1 MPEEAPKGPT
11 PDEVLASAQARVA
24 AASQK
29 VSAAGGTAA
38 VPIPDLN
45 EQMRRMRENISQTIR
60 GMADAHVP
68 ADKDVTE
75 RGGADTT
82 AQGRHRSAD
91 DAEPPKGIDVP
102 ASGGDAAPARAALD
116 GEVVDPGRDLYVVRL
131 PAALVTMMDARASLA
146 GVSRG
151 AYMRRALVD
160 YVSR

>member
-1 MPEEAPKGPT
+1 MPEEAAKAPT

-38 VPIPDLN
+38 APVTDLN

-75 RGGADTT
+75 RGGAGTT
-82 AQGRHRSAD
+82 AQGRHRSD
-91 DAEPPKGIDVP
+91 DAEPPTGIDVP

-116 GEVVDPGRDLYVVRL
+116 GEALDPGRDLYTVRL